1 MAECRP
7 RRTKGA
13 KGYPRV
19 AVGRPASGGVEDMHY
34 VYILLS
40 SKDNRFYIG
49 STDNLKIRYSQH
61 SKGQV
66 PATKHRL
73 PLKLIYYEAFV
84 EKLDAI
90 QEEKFLKTGKGRER
104 LKYLFQNIKN

>member
-1 MAECRP
+1 
-7 RRTKGA
+7 
-13 KGYPRV
+13 
-19 AVGRPASGGVEDMHY
+19 VGRPASGGVEDMHY

-49 STDNLKIRYSQH
+49 STDNLKIRYNQH
-61 SKGQV
+61 NKGQV

-84 EKLDAI
+84 EKVDAI